1 MECKTYQNGLLS
13 MLAGHMA
20 QLYTDISS
28 QTLYLLLGCFFLNK
42 SCLNASI
49 VTKTTKF
56 LCVFVMVE
64 RSDA

>member
-1 MECKTYQNGLLS
+1 MGCKTYENGLLS

-28 QTLYLLLGCFFLNK
+28 QTLYLLLGLFFLNK
-42 SCLNASI
+42 SCLIASI

-56 LCVFVMVE
+56 LCVFVKVE